1 MWMLF
6 RGITATSAVVT
17 IFLYGFHLIEKL
29 YWIPVAFM
37 GCFLALF
44 IGWCF
49 SCVICTRFIKLDQP
63 CCKHSC
69 LFRFYANCIIDSLM
83 QILRI
88 RLHVTG
94 LELVPTEKFLLVG
107 NHRSALD
114 PILEMG
120 VFRKHHIGFVAK
132 QELFSIPIIG
142 KIMHRC
148 FCIPLDRGSLRDG
161 LQMMRQAAE
170 TIENQTASMGIY
182 PEGTRGKGPGLLP
195 FKSGAFKIAKKAKCP
210 VVVATIRNS
219 EQIGRRAPFRRTDVY
234 LDIVGV
240 LQADEIAGIKTAQL
254 SKVVFQMMEKSLLK
268 SASTVQQVC
277 C

>member
-1 MWMLF
+1 MLLKA
-6 RGITATSAVVT
+6 IAVVSVVT
-17 IFLYGFHLIEKL
+17 AVILWLLG
-29 YWIPVAFM
+29 WISSVIWLPVAFV
-37 GCFLALF
+37 GCFIVFFLMWAL
-44 IGWCF
+44 
-49 SCVICTRFIKLDQP
+49 SCVICTTFVDLEKP
-63 CCKHSC
+63 CRKHSR
-69 LFRFYANCIIDSLM
+69 LFRFHANCIVDSLI
-83 QILRI
+83 QLLRV

-94 LELVPTEKFLLVG
+94 RELLPTEKFLLVG

-120 VFRKHHIGFVAK
+120 VFRKYHIGFVAK

-142 KIMHRC
+142 KLMHQC

-170 TIENQTASMGIY
+170 TIESQTASMGIY

-195 FKSGAFKIAKKAKCP
+195 FKSGAFKIAEKAKCP
-210 VVVATIRNS
+210 IVVATIRNS
-219 EQIGRRAPFRRTDVY
+219 EQIGRRAPFRTTHVY

-240 LQADEIAGIKTAQL
+240 LQVDEIKGMKTAQI
-254 SKVVFQMMEKSLLK
+254 SETVFHMIEKFLLT
-268 SASTVQQVC
+268 SVSTVEQVC